1 MSLQTGTELIAL
13 ALLFNKATGIYGLL
27 TLATGYP
34 LNALQ
39 ITTYLLSVAV
49 IGVLAYCVPHI
60 RKATPFQNVL
70 LAFVYAVDT
79 IVSAAYT
86 VAFATSWY
94 LHLRDMQA
102 AGLAAA
108 DDGVARRQDGG
119 TAEEEFEMVVDTA
132 YTGFAGAGAAA
143 ATATGMDTGAAV
155 MAAEDTIDTAFSMVL
170 IVGLTLVRVYFSL
183 VVMAYARTA
192 LLRFVDER
200 IAGTEE
206 ESQDDGDDSKED
218 PRAPNPFAE
227 GAPLG
232 DGWQGKV
239 GRFMVSVGKGYWLG
253 GRKQDEEWAR
263 HVQSKLRG
271 SRK

>member
-1 MSLQTGTELIAL
+1 MQTGTELIAL

-39 ITTYLLSVAV
+39 ITAYLLSVAV

-86 VAFATSWY
+86 VAFAASWY

-108 DDGVARRQDGG
+108 DGGVARRQVGG
-119 TAEEEFEMVVDTA
+119 TEEEFEMVVDTA
-132 YTGFAGAGAAA
+132 T
-143 ATATGMDTGAAV
+143 TGMDTSAAV
-155 MAAEDTIDTAFSMVL
+155 MVAEDTIDTAFSMVL
-170 IVGLTLVRVYFSL
+170 IVGFTLMRAYFAL

-200 IAGTEE
+200 VAETEE
-206 ESQDDGDDSKED
+206 ENQDDGDDSKED

-239 GRFMVSVGKGYWLG
+239 GRFMISIGKGYWLG

-263 HVQSKLRG
+263 HVQSKFRG